1 MKNITTL
8 LCFFSLLTFT
18 SCEWIGRWLSGKKDE
33 SVRLVRYDRAVDDFV
48 RTGNF
53 TSRQVLTVD
62 FLQQT
67 QILIEEVLHLGR
79 VEDERVLDSLR
90 LLYADSTLC
99 MLRGD
104 VARQFRNVESIEKTL
119 TAAFNKLAEEVPEI
133 QRPMIYTQVSALKE
147 SVIVKDS
154 LIGISLDKYLGADY
168 PLYAGIFTPC
178 QREQM
183 KASRIPL
190 DCITYYL
197 ASVYPPEYLHNKTL
211 LDRMLRLAKF
221 NWTATR
227 LLNIS
232 IWEALDVCSN
242 TQCWYLGNERRAWE
256 LLTEGGLLQTTDN
269 RVCTSFVGYNALE
282 PYFKVEESR
291 GIGLWMGMN
300 IINSYMHRH
309 PDVTIAE
316 LLANCDYETILRDS
330 GYHPQ

>member
-1 MKNITTL
+1 M
-8 LCFFSLLTFT
+8 
-18 SCEWIGRWLSGKKDE
+18 E
-33 SVRLVRYDRAVDDFV
+33 DFI

-53 TSRQVLTVD
+53 TSRQVLSVD
-62 FLQQT
+62 FSQQT

-79 VEDERVLDSLR
+79 VEDEHVLDSLR
-90 LLYADSTLC
+90 RLYADSTLC
-99 MLRGD
+99 MLRKD
-104 VARQFRNVESIEKTL
+104 ATEQFRNVENIERAL
-119 TAAFNKLAEEVPEI
+119 TTAFTRLAEEVPEI
-133 QRPMIYTQVSALKE
+133 RRPIIYTLVSSLQA
-147 SVIVKDS
+147 SVIDKDS

-197 ASVYPPEYLHNKTL
+197 ASVYPPEYQHNKTL

-242 TQCWYLGNERRAWE
+242 TQCWYLGNERRTWE
-256 LLTEGGLLQTTDN
+256 LLTEGGLLHTTDN
-269 RVCTSFVGYNALE
+269 RICTSFVGYNARE

-309 PDVTIAE
+309 PDTTIAE
-316 LLANCDYETILRDS
+316 LLANSDYEAILRNS
-330 GYHPQ
+330 GYRPQ